1 MFLQVFVICIE
12 HSVRTYGHPAVIM
25 IQIYTGSGKG
35 KTTAALG
42 QALRAT
48 GHGLKVLMIQFM
60 KGQIKYGELKAA
72 QHLPLLA
79 IEQYGR
85 AEFVNPENPEEVD
98 RELARRAMLRAQQV
112 IRDKEYDMVILD
124 EINVAVHFGL
134 ITIDEVVALLR
145 TVPRDIDVVLTGRY
159 MPERFAEYADM
170 ISDIREVKHHFHDGE
185 SARQGIE
192 Y

>member
-1 MFLQVFVICIE
+1 
-12 HSVRTYGHPAVIM
+12 M
-25 IQIYTGSGKG
+25 IQIYTGNGKG
-35 KTTAALG
+35 KTTAVLG

-60 KGQIKYGELKAA
+60 KGQINYGELKAA
-72 QHLPLLA
+72 QHLPLLT

-85 AEFVNPENPEEVD
+85 AEFVNPEHPEEID
-98 RELARRAMLRAQQV
+98 RELAHKAMLRAQKV
-112 IRDKEYDMVILD
+112 ILAKKYDMVILD

-134 ITIDEVVALLR
+134 IEVGEVVALLR
-145 TVPRDIDVVLTGRY
+145 TVPRDIDVILTGRY
-159 MPERFAEYADM
+159 MPEQFAEHADM

-185 SARQGIE
+185 SARKGIE